1 MSQLVEVSNQP
12 IVTEDYLIT
21 VVARILF
28 YIALH
33 NKGKIYVLKFK
44 KLKRLLQWKIARY
57 DGVKLTS
64 KQLEKIYE
72 MFDKLQAG
80 RKLED
85 GYIIYM
91 SASPVKTAKRLIK
104 DKRDINVALE
114 EYLNYIRRELLDKS
128 LHNGGDNGK
137 INKEVTRGM

>member
-1 MSQLVEVSNQP
+1 MSQLVELSKQP
-12 IVTEDYLIT
+12 IVIQDYLIDT
-21 VVARILF
+21 VAKTLL

-33 NKGKIYVLKFK
+33 NKGKIYVLKYK
-44 KLKRLLQWKIARY
+44 KFKRLLQWKIARY

-80 RKLED
+80 RKLKD

-91 SASPVKTAKRLIK
+91 NAPPVKIAKRLIK
-104 DKRDINVALE
+104 EKRNINIALE
-114 EYLNYIRRELLDKS
+114 EYLNYIRSELLDKS

-137 INKEVTRGM
+137 N

>member
-1 MSQLVEVSNQP
+1 MSQQLVKVAKQP
-12 IVTEDYLIT
+12 IVTQDYLIDI
-21 VVARILF
+21 VAKTLL

-33 NKGKIYVLKFK
+33 NKGKVYVLKYK
-44 KLKRLLQWKIARY
+44 KFKRLLQWKIARY

-80 RKLED
+80 RRLKD

-91 SASPVKTAKRLIK
+91 SASPIKIAKWLIK
-104 DKRDINVALE
+104 NKRDINVALE
-114 EYLNYIRRELLDKS
+114 EYLNYVREVVLTKLKEGNNNGDKA
-128 LHNGGDNGK
+128 
-137 INKEVTRGM
+137 

>member
-1 MSQLVEVSNQP
+1 MSQQLVKVAKQP
-12 IVTEDYLIT
+12 IVNQDYLIDI
-21 VVARILF
+21 VAKTLL

-33 NKGKIYVLKFK
+33 NKGKVYMLKYK
-44 KLKRLLQWKIARY
+44 KFKRLLQWKIARY

-80 RKLED
+80 RKLRD

-91 SASPVKTAKRLIK
+91 SALPVKIAKRLIK
-104 DKRDINVALE
+104 NKRDINVALE
-114 EYLNYIRRELLDKS
+114 EYLNYIRRVLSTQLK
-128 LHNGGDNGK
+128 NDNNDG
-137 INKEVTRGM
+137 NKA